1 MPDPSNGITFRTIQ
15 EAMPEYHISDDLVR
29 GVLGAMPPPP
39 AGISHAWRREHLAR
53 VIDEIAA
60 RVPMDA
66 AQGHLAGQLVVV
78 EFLAFE
84 MLERVTTWELPLA
97 ERRLAS
103 RTSDDLIRSIT
114 RLERTLERRQAR
126 VLPFRDVGVV
136 AGFDLDA
143 LDRVWCRG
151 MPAAGADP
159 VAPPA
164 KPQPGV
170 AQAPGTPALASPPA
184 EDATAR
190 VGQATGAG
198 NRGGLDGRG
207 RAGVTLEQGDGWSL
221 EVWPARAG
229 ASVGLGPVTHDKL
242 AHPDAAAGTANTDA
256 GTAERAA
263 TGRPGTQG
271 TA

>member
-1 MPDPSNGITFRTIQ
+1 M
-15 EAMPEYHISDDLVR
+15 
-29 GVLGAMPPPP
+29 
-39 AGISHAWRREHLAR
+39 
-53 VIDEIAA
+53 
-60 RVPMDA
+60 
-66 AQGHLAGQLVVV
+66 
-78 EFLAFE
+78 
-84 MLERVTTWELPLA
+84 
-97 ERRLAS
+97 
-103 RTSDDLIRSIT
+103 
-114 RLERTLERRQAR
+114 
-126 VLPFRDVGVV
+126 LPFRDVGVV
-136 AGFDLDA
+136 AGFDLDM

-151 MPAAGADP
+151 MPAAGAEP

-164 KPQPGV
+164 KSQPEV

-221 EVWPARAG
+221 EVWPARAS

-256 GTAERAA
+256 GTVDRVA